1 MVLPGGCGQG
11 ALGEEGGV
19 LSEAPALALL
29 STAPGRE
36 AEESHVPPRGGGWGG
51 GVCVSPPPA
60 APGAGAQCRESEPEG
75 RKGRRVC
82 RGLGVTQGVPATGE
96 GALQPWIVP
105 HHPQLHPL
113 EAAGL
118 PAH

>member
-36 AEESHVPPRGGGWGG
+36 AEESHVPPRGEGWG
-51 GVCVSPPPA
+51 VS
-60 APGAGAQCRESEPEG
+60 
-75 RKGRRVC
+75 V
-82 RGLGVTQGVPATGE
+82 
-96 GALQPWIVP
+96 
-105 HHPQLHPL
+105 
-113 EAAGL
+113 
-118 PAH
+118 